1 MFTTFK
7 DASRYTRNYAK
18 GYYRLLVRELHLKK
32 QLLNHGFLLVKLK
45 SSWLG
50 QPVRNIC
57 VENDHDYVLLV
68 VSTFWSIPHSWFI
81 TWFVIRVTRRV
92 PLVEQELTTLPEHL
106 RAPPD
111 FRGVRIAR
119 ALVFCVVF
127 VDRCLS
133 LCPFLLAI
141 VLSVPTRLRILITP
155 LISSTLPNVINKGNQ
170 RLFTRFSH

>member
-119 ALVFCVVF
+119 ALVCCVVF
-127 VDRCLS
+127 CRS
-133 LCPFLLAI
+133 LFVPVSFPFGHCVICSYSLTDSNYPFDI
-141 VLSVPTRLRILITP
+141 FN
-155 LISSTLPNVINKGNQ
+155 SSKC
-170 RLFTRFSH
+170 H